1 MTTYKPIYNP
11 DKDDRPP
18 IVSIGVSLITHEV
31 EHLEQ
36 DGRHIQIPVDD
47 EVIYLTADY
56 NIVYTENGG
65 ADYNKIALLAEKAGW
80 SRRHWKVMSVWTV
93 VPVEKQPF

>member
-11 DKDDRPP
+11 DKDDRPL

-36 DGRHIQIPVDD
+36 DGRHIEIPVDD

-56 NIVYTENGG
+56 NIVYTANAG
-65 ADYNKIALLAEKAGW
+65 ADYSQIALLAEEAGYH
-80 SRRHWKVMSVWTV
+80 RKHWKVMSVWIV
-93 VPVEKQPF
+93 VPETQQPF